1 MSIKKTTVVILD
13 DHPIVVEG
21 LESLLLKHN
30 SNFQVHTFGSA
41 KSFLTFMETKPAIDV
56 LLLDINLPDGNGL
69 DICKDIVQRLPSV
82 RVVAISNQIEQSII
96 RQMFDNGAC
105 GFLLKSTPSSKIISS
120 IEGVLQGQVIMAPE
134 VMRILTTPNQAKTFP
149 ALTRREKQLIELMAQ
164 GKTTAVIAD
173 ELFLSKFTVDTY
185 RKNLLQKF
193 KVKNSS
199 ELLMLVVQENLLYPP
214 YK

>member
-1 MSIKKTTVVILD
+1 MSTKKINIVIID

-30 SNFQVHTFGSA
+30 SDFNVRTFGSA
-41 KSFLTFMETKPAIDV
+41 KSFLAFMRTIPPIDV
-56 LLLDINLPDGNGL
+56 VLLDINLPDGNGL
-69 DICKDIVQRLPSV
+69 NICKDIIKQNPSTK
-82 RVVAISNQIEQSII
+82 VVAISNQVEQSII

-105 GFLLKSTPSSKIISS
+105 GFILKSTPSSKIISS
-120 IEGVLQGQVIMAPE
+120 IEGVLQGQIIMDPE
-134 VMRILTTPNQAKTFP
+134 VMRILTTPSQAKAFP

-199 ELLMLVVQENLLYPP
+199 ELLMLVVQENLL
-214 YK
+214 

>member
-1 MSIKKTTVVILD
+1 MSTKKINIVIVD

-30 SNFQVHTFGSA
+30 SSFQVHTYGSA
-41 KSFLTFMETKPAIDV
+41 KAFRTFMDSKPGIDV
-56 LLLDINLPDGNGL
+56 VLLDINLPDGSGL
-69 DICKDIVQRLPSV
+69 DICKDIINQIPSV
-82 RVVAISNQIEQSII
+82 KIIALSNQIEQSII

-120 IEGVLQGQVIMAPE
+120 IESVLQEQVIMDPE
-134 VMRILTTPNQAKTFP
+134 IMRILTTPAQAKTFP
-149 ALTRREKQLIELMAQ
+149 SLTRREKQLIELMAQ
-164 GKTTAVIAD
+164 GKTTAIIAD

-199 ELLMLVVQENLLYPP
+199 ELLMLVVQENLL
-214 YK
+214 

>member
-1 MSIKKTTVVILD
+1 MSIEKTTVVILD

-69 DICKDIVQRLPSV
+69 DICKDIVQRLPLV

-120 IEGVLQGQVIMAPE
+120 IEGILQGQVIMDSE
-134 VMRILTTPNQAKTFP
+134 VIRILTTPKQAKTFP

-199 ELLMLVVQENLLYPP
+199 ELLMLVVQEKLL
-214 YK
+214 